1 VAKGFI
7 SGLVWGVLVS
17 GVAGAGASVYN
28 SGSYKGLIAPEMVAN
43 KPEAVEP
50 EGGLDMAKPDVA
62 SLDVAPLTEPA
73 KVEKPTKAEEQNPE
87 PVQPEAV
94 TSEPAPTP
102 AIDDGA
108 TESEDETQ
116 DQTGASQSQEA
127 QKTADAPED
136 DAPKDDAPETEK
148 TDEAQDVAIVDKEED
163 QLAMQ
168 TDAQNQ
174 TPPVTPSTPEPQKEA
189 EAETSKVEA
198 ETSESE
204 QDQAAEKPA
213 ESLMVPVLGI
223 SNMAPNVETGRLPS
237 IGGNETATDT
247 ATESQPVKSQGALL
261 DFAADFDNPNQLPVM
276 SIVLIEDPKTPV
288 PDKILKNLPFPISF
302 AIDAARDD
310 ALAASQRYR
319 QAGFEVM
326 MLTNLPFG
334 AQASDIEVAYQAY
347 SRAIPEAIGVLD
359 LGGNGFLRGPS
370 TAKQVA
376 DILADSGAALLT
388 PSKGLNTAQ
397 KTALKAG
404 VPAGLIFR
412 ELDKDGEKSAV
423 IRRYLDRATFE
434 AKQEGYA
441 IMLGHTRPQTIE
453 ALVQWALEDRAASVA
468 IGPVSAALKGM

>member
-28 SGSYKGLIAPEMVAN
+28 SGSYKGLVARGVVAN
-43 KPEAVEP
+43 KPEAVEQGAGVKVD
-50 EGGLDMAKPDVA
+50 EIQPDVA
-62 SLDVAPLTEPA
+62 PSTEPV
-73 KVEKPTKAEEQNPE
+73 KVEEPAKAEEQSSESAPDTAPE
-87 PVQPEAV
+87 PAQPEAASPD
-94 TSEPAPTP
+94 TEPKQA
-102 AIDDGA
+102 AADSS
-108 TESEDETQ
+108 TETKDEAQ
-116 DQTGASQSQEA
+116 DKTDAAQSQEA
-127 QKTADAPED
+127 QQTADAAKPE
-136 DAPKDDAPETEK
+136 
-148 TDEAQDVAIVDKEED
+148 EADVTQNAEMADKEED

-168 TDAQNQ
+168 TDTQNQ
-174 TPPVTPSTPEPQKEA
+174 TPPVTPPVTPSVTPPTPEPQKD
-189 EAETSKVEA
+189 AETSK
-198 ETSESE
+198 TE

-213 ESLMVPVLGI
+213 GSLMAPVLGI
-223 SNMAPNVETGRLPS
+223 ANMAPNVETGRLPS
-237 IGGNETATDT
+237 IGGDTETAT
-247 ATESQPVKSQGALL
+247 ENQPANQPAKSQGALL

-276 SIVLIEDPKTPV
+276 SIVLIDDPKAPV
-288 PDKILKNLPFPISF
+288 PDNVLKNLPFSISF

-310 ALAASQRYR
+310 ALATSQRYR

-359 LGGNGFLRGPS
+359 LGANGFLRGPS

-376 DILADSGAALLT
+376 EILADSGAALVT

-412 ELDKDGEKSAV
+412 ELDKDGEKPAV
-423 IRRYLDRATFE
+423 IRRYLDRATFQ
-434 AKQEGYA
+434 AKQEGHA
-441 IMLGHTRPQTIE
+441 IMLGHTRPETIE